1 MEKQNCKLFH
11 VINELR
17 NSSRAAFKIARNALR
32 ALHVAS
38 LTAFYAFVT
47 VGGENGVSKCCKP
60 AKKRRRKKGNSLKW
74 ARGRTM
80 GNVSVPGGSG
90 FEHEARTNGSPNL
103 FPFPSN

>member
-17 NSSRAAFKIARNALR
+17 NSLRAAFKIARNALR

-60 AKKRRRKKGNSLKW
+60 AKKRRRKKKEI
-74 ARGRTM
+74 A
-80 GNVSVPGGSG
+80 
-90 FEHEARTNGSPNL
+90 
-103 FPFPSN
+103 